1 MKNRN
6 VWPRIRS
13 SVSTAAHRDY
23 YGGGS
28 LMLLEFLFAASL
40 VFLPFESEASHYY
53 QNADKA
59 DEYLNG
65 SVKIIEMKNGVSFR
79 LRSDDLHLLEF
90 DLHADDLS
98 YDRFT
103 IGKEAPGSADFSASF
118 VHGDDTVCHMK
129 IYEDNTILRVITKGG
144 IVRKI
149 SRLSNE
155 MTTA

>member
-1 MKNRN
+1 
-6 VWPRIRS
+6 
-13 SVSTAAHRDY
+13 
-23 YGGGS
+23 
-28 LMLLEFLFAASL
+28 MLLEFLFAASL

-59 DEYLNG
+59 GEYSTG
-65 SVKIIEMKNGVSFR
+65 SIKIIEMKNGVSFR
-79 LRSDDLHLLEF
+79 LRSRDLYLLEF

-103 IGKEAPGSADFSASF
+103 IGKKVPGSADFSASF

-129 IYEDNTILRVITKGG
+129 MYEDNSILRVITKGG
-144 IVRKI
+144 IVREI

-155 MTTA
+155 ITTA